1 MYMTKR
7 AVLSTLKAGLL
18 VLIGALAAPT
28 FVSAE
33 TIAVIGTG
41 NVGGALGPRFSE
53 LGHHIIYGSRQPQRA
68 DVQALV
74 ARTQGDATAMQ
85 PAAAA
90 AAADIVV
97 MATKWADAEVALK
110 SLGDLSGKIILD
122 PNNAV
127 RFDADGTRH
136 AALETSAAETIQG
149 WAPNAKVVKAFNT
162 LGAGT
167 MTNPASAGGPVT
179 IPIAGNDA
187 DAKAVVAGL
196 VTGIGFEVVDMGDLS
211 AARFIEQMLIA
222 RGNAGRQ
229 GAAFNYYFRPVPQN

>member
-1 MYMTKR
+1 MTKVTH
-7 AVLSTLKAGLL
+7 A
-18 VLIGALAAPT
+18 LIVALFAIASWGT
-28 FVSAE
+28 ASAE

-53 LGHHIIYGSRQPQRA
+53 LGHDIIYGSRQPQRA

-74 ARTQGDATAMQ
+74 AQTEGKATAML
-85 PAAAA
+85 PAEAA

-127 RFDADGTRH
+127 RLDDAGMRH
-136 AALETSAAETIQG
+136 LDVETSAAEMIQS
-149 WAPNAKVVKAFNT
+149 WAPNARVVKAFNT
-162 LGAGT
+162 LGSDT
-167 MTNPASAGGPVT
+167 MANPASAGGPVT
-179 IPIAGNDA
+179 IAIAGNDA
-187 DAKAVVAGL
+187 DAKAVIAGL

-222 RGNAGRQ
+222 RGNAGRL
-229 GAAFNYYFRPVPQN
+229 GSPFNYYFRPVPQN

>member
-1 MYMTKR
+1 MTK
-7 AVLSTLKAGLL
+7 SFNLL
-18 VLIGALAAPT
+18 FVAMLTIAAWSSA
-28 FVSAE
+28 SAE

-53 LGHHIIYGSRQPQRA
+53 LGHDIIYGSRQPQRE

-74 ARTQGDATAMQ
+74 AETHGNARAMV
-85 PAAAA
+85 PAEAA

-127 RFDADGTRH
+127 RMDANGMRH
-136 AALETSAAETIQG
+136 LDVETSAAELIQG
-149 WAPNAKVVKAFNT
+149 WAPNARVVKAFNT

-167 MTNPASAGGPVT
+167 MANPASAGGPVT
-179 IPIAGNDA
+179 IAIAGNDA
-187 DAKAVVAGL
+187 SAKAVIAGL
-196 VTGIGFEVVDMGDLS
+196 VTGIGFEVVDMGGLS

-222 RGNAGRQ
+222 RGNAGAL
-229 GAAFNYYFRPVPQN
+229 GTPFNYYFRPVPRN

>member
-1 MYMTKR
+1 MNKLTR
-7 AVLSTLKAGLL
+7 AFITVVFLVAGWSS
-18 VLIGALAAPT
+18 A
-28 FVSAE
+28 SAE

-53 LGHHIIYGSRQPQRA
+53 LGHDIIYGSRQPQRP
-68 DVQALV
+68 DVQELV
-74 ARTQGDATAMQ
+74 GRTHGNASAML
-85 PAAAA
+85 PAEAA

-127 RFDADGTRH
+127 RINEAGMREMDVQ
-136 AALETSAAETIQG
+136 TSTAQMIQN
-149 WAPNAKVVKAFNT
+149 WAPNAMVVKAFNT

-167 MTNPASAGGPVT
+167 MADPSSAGGRVT

-187 DAKAVVAGL
+187 DAKAVIASL
-196 VTGIGFEVVDMGDLS
+196 VTGIGFDVVDMGDLS
-211 AARFIEQMLIA
+211 AAHVIEGMLII
-222 RGNAGRQ
+222 RGNAGTM
-229 GAAFNYYFRPVPQN
+229 GSPFNYYFRPVPQN

>member
-1 MYMTKR
+1 MIKLTR
-7 AVLSTLKAGLL
+7 LLIAVSF
-18 VLIGALAAPT
+18 VFIGWTSA
-28 FVSAE
+28 SAE

-53 LGHHIIYGSRQPQRA
+53 LGHDIIYGSRQPQRA
-68 DVQALV
+68 DVQELV
-74 ARTQGDATAMQ
+74 SRTHGNATAML
-85 PAAAA
+85 PAEAA

-127 RFDADGTRH
+127 RINDAGMREMDVQ
-136 AALETSAAETIQG
+136 TSTAQMIQS
-149 WAPNAKVVKAFNT
+149 WAPNARVVKAFNT

-167 MTNPASAGGPVT
+167 MEDPGSAGGRVT

-187 DAKAVVAGL
+187 DAKAVIAGL
-196 VTGIGFEVVDMGDLS
+196 VTGIGFDVVDMGDIS
-211 AARFIEQMLIA
+211 AAHVIEGMLII
-222 RGNAGRQ
+222 RGNAGTM
-229 GAAFNYYFRPVPQN
+229 GTPFNYYFRPVP

>member
-1 MYMTKR
+1 MIKLVR
-7 AVLSTLKAGLL
+7 ALVSVLFLVTAWSTA
-18 VLIGALAAPT
+18 
-28 FVSAE
+28 SAE

-53 LGHHIIYGSRQPQRA
+53 LGHDIIYGSRQPQRT

-74 ARTQGDATAMQ
+74 ARTQGNAMAML
-85 PAAAA
+85 PAEAA

-127 RFDADGTRH
+127 RIN
-136 AALETSAAETIQG
+136 AAGMREMDVQTSTAQMIQN
-149 WAPNAKVVKAFNT
+149 WAPNALVVKAFNT

-167 MTNPASAGGPVT
+167 MANPSSAGGPVT
-179 IPIAGNDA
+179 IPIAGDDA
-187 DAKAVVAGL
+187 DAKAVIASL

-211 AARFIEQMLIA
+211 AAHVIEGMLII
-222 RGNAGRQ
+222 RGNAGTM
-229 GAAFNYYFRPVPQN
+229 GSPFNYYFRPVPGN

>member
-1 MYMTKR
+1 MTKI
-7 AVLSTLKAGLL
+7 TH
-18 VLIGALAAPT
+18 VLILCLFAVAGSNAA
-28 FVSAE
+28 SAA

-53 LGHHIIYGSRQPQRA
+53 LGHRIVYGSRQPDRA
-68 DVQALV
+68 DVEALV
-74 ARTQGDATAMQ
+74 ARTHGNATAML
-85 PAAAA
+85 PADAA

-127 RFDADGTRH
+127 RLDDAGMRH
-136 AALETSAAETIQG
+136 PAVETSAAEMIQA
-149 WAPNAKVVKAFNT
+149 WAPNAKVVKAFNA
-162 LGAGT
+162 LGSDT
-167 MTNPASAGGPVT
+167 MANPALAGGPVT

-187 DAKAVVAGL
+187 DAKAVIAGL

-222 RGNAGRQ
+222 RGNAGLV
-229 GAAFNYYFRPVPQN
+229 GASFNYYFRPIPKN

>member
-1 MYMTKR
+1 MAKLTR
-7 AVLSTLKAGLL
+7 ALITVMFVLSGWSS
-18 VLIGALAAPT
+18 
-28 FVSAE
+28 VSAE

-53 LGHHIIYGSRQPQRA
+53 LGHDIIYGSRQPQRA

-74 ARTQGDATAMQ
+74 ARTFGDPSAML
-85 PAAAA
+85 PAEAA

-97 MATKWADAEVALK
+97 MATKWADAEVALR

-127 RFDADGTRH
+127 RINSAGMREHDVQ
-136 AALETSAAETIQG
+136 TSTAQMIQS
-149 WAPNAKVVKAFNT
+149 WAPNARVVKAFNT

-167 MTNPASAGGPVT
+167 MANPSSAGGPVT
-179 IPIAGNDA
+179 IPIAGDDA
-187 DAKAVVAGL
+187 DAKAVVASL

-211 AARFIEQMLIA
+211 AAHVIEGMLII
-222 RGNAGRQ
+222 RGNAGSLGQ
-229 GAAFNYYFRPVPQN
+229 PFNYYFRPVPEN

>member
-1 MYMTKR
+1 MTKTLNVFIVALL
-7 AVLSTLKAGLL
+7 AVAGWCS
-18 VLIGALAAPT
+18 A
-28 FVSAE
+28 SAE

-53 LGHHIIYGSRQPQRA
+53 LGHTIIYGSRQPQRQ

-74 ARTQGDATAMQ
+74 AQTHGHASAML
-85 PAAAA
+85 PAEAA

-127 RFDADGTRH
+127 RLDANGMRH
-136 AALETSAAETIQG
+136 LDVETSTAELIQG

-162 LGAGT
+162 LGAPT
-167 MTNPASAGGPVT
+167 MANPASAGGPVT
-179 IPIAGNDA
+179 IAIAGNDA
-187 DAKAVVAGL
+187 AAKAVIAGL
-196 VTGIGFEVVDMGDLS
+196 VTGIGFEYVDMGDLS
-211 AARFIEQMLIA
+211 AARFIEMMLIA
-222 RGNAGRQ
+222 RGNAGTL
-229 GAAFNYYFRPVPQN
+229 GTPFNYYFRPVPQN

>member
-1 MYMTKR
+1 MTR
-7 AVLSTLKAGLL
+7 MTHVLIVALFAVAGL
-18 VLIGALAAPT
+18 GAA
-28 FVSAE
+28 SAE

-53 LGHHIIYGSRQPQRA
+53 LGHEIIYGSRQPQRE

-74 ARTQGDATAMQ
+74 AKSGSNAKAML
-85 PAAAA
+85 PAEAA

-127 RFDADGTRH
+127 RMDAAGMRH
-136 AALETSAAETIQG
+136 LDVETSAAEMIQS
-149 WAPNAKVVKAFNT
+149 WAPNARVVKAFNT
-162 LGAGT
+162 LGSGT
-167 MTNPASAGGPVT
+167 MENPASAGGPVT
-179 IPIAGNDA
+179 IAIAGNDA
-187 DAKAVVAGL
+187 AAKAVVASL

-211 AARFIEQMLIA
+211 AARFIEMMLIA
-222 RGNAGRQ
+222 RGNAGAL
-229 GAAFNYYFRPVPQN
+229 GTPFNYYFRPVPRN

>member
-1 MYMTKR
+1 MPRYIQM
-7 AVLSTLKAGLL
+7 LL
-18 VLIGALAAPT
+18 VATFAVTGWCAA
-28 FVSAE
+28 SAE

-53 LGHHIIYGSRQPQRA
+53 LGHDIIYASRQPQRA

-74 ARTQGDATAMQ
+74 ARTQGNATAML
-85 PAAAA
+85 PAEAA

-127 RFDADGTRH
+127 RIN
-136 AALETSAAETIQG
+136 AAGMREMDVQTSTAQMIQS
-149 WAPNAKVVKAFNT
+149 WAPNAMVVKAFNT

-167 MTNPASAGGPVT
+167 MTDSSGAGGPMT
-179 IPIAGNDA
+179 IPIAGNNA
-187 DAKAVVAGL
+187 DAKAVIASL
-196 VTGIGFEVVDMGDLS
+196 VTGIGFEVVDMGDIS
-211 AARFIEQMLIA
+211 AAHVIEGMLII
-222 RGNAGRQ
+222 RGNAGSM
-229 GAAFNYYFRPVPQN
+229 GTPFNYYFRPVPSN

>member
-1 MYMTKR
+1 MMVKLAR
-7 AVLSTLKAGLL
+7 TLTIVFLVVAGSSS
-18 VLIGALAAPT
+18 
-28 FVSAE
+28 VSAE

-53 LGHHIIYGSRQPQRA
+53 LGHDIIYGSRQPQRA

-74 ARTQGDATAMQ
+74 ARTHGNARAML
-85 PAAAA
+85 PAEAA

-127 RFDADGTRH
+127 RINTAGMRELDVQ
-136 AALETSAAETIQG
+136 TSTAQMIQN
-149 WAPNAKVVKAFNT
+149 WAPSAKVVKAFNT

-167 MTNPASAGGPVT
+167 MANPSSAGGPVT

-187 DAKAVVAGL
+187 DAKAVIAGL
-196 VTGIGFEVVDMGDLS
+196 VKGIGFDVVDMGDIS
-211 AARFIEQMLIA
+211 AAHVIEGMLII
-222 RGNAGRQ
+222 RGNAGTM
-229 GAAFNYYFRPVPQN
+229 GTPFNYYFRPVPES

>member
-1 MYMTKR
+1 MVKLTR
-7 AVLSTLKAGLL
+7 AFIALFIVIAGW
-18 VLIGALAAPT
+18 ASA
-28 FVSAE
+28 SAE

-53 LGHHIIYGSRQPQRA
+53 LGHDIIYGSRQPQRA

-74 ARTQGDATAMQ
+74 ARTFGNPSAML
-85 PAAAA
+85 PAEAA

-127 RFDADGTRH
+127 RIN
-136 AALETSAAETIQG
+136 AAGMREMDVQTSTAEIIQS

-167 MTNPASAGGPVT
+167 MANPSSAGGRVT

-187 DAKAVVAGL
+187 DAKAVIASL
-196 VTGIGFEVVDMGDLS
+196 VTGIGFDVVDMGDIS
-211 AARFIEQMLIA
+211 AAHVIEGMLII
-222 RGNAGRQ
+222 RGNAGTL
-229 GAAFNYYFRPVPQN
+229 GSPFNYYFRPVPQN

>member
-1 MYMTKR
+1 MTYWTR
-7 AVLSTLKAGLL
+7 LLTVALLAMTGL
-18 VLIGALAAPT
+18 GTA
-28 FVSAE
+28 SAE

-53 LGHHIIYGSRQPQRA
+53 LGHDIIYGSRQPDRA

-74 ARTQGDATAMQ
+74 AQTRGNATAML
-85 PAAAA
+85 PADAA
-90 AAADIVV
+90 AAADIIV

-127 RFDADGTRH
+127 RFGDDGKRYP
-136 AALETSAAETIQG
+136 AVDTSAAELIQS

-162 LGAGT
+162 LGSDT
-167 MTNPASAGGPVT
+167 MANPASAGGPVT
-179 IPIAGNDA
+179 IAIAGNDPA
-187 DAKAVVAGL
+187 AKAVIAGL
-196 VTGIGFEVVDMGDLS
+196 VTGIGFEVMDMGDLS

-222 RGNAGRQ
+222 RGNAGLV
-229 GAAFNYYFRPVPQN
+229 GSSFNYYFRPLPKN

>member
-1 MYMTKR
+1 MTKVTH
-7 AVLSTLKAGLL
+7 A
-18 VLIGALAAPT
+18 LIVALFAIASWGT
-28 FVSAE
+28 ASAE

-53 LGHHIIYGSRQPQRA
+53 LGHDIIYGSRQPQRA

-74 ARTQGDATAMQ
+74 AQTEGNATAML
-85 PAAAA
+85 PAEAA

-127 RFDADGTRH
+127 RLDDAGMRH
-136 AALETSAAETIQG
+136 LDVETSAAEMIQS
-149 WAPNAKVVKAFNT
+149 WAPNARVVKAFNT
-162 LGAGT
+162 LGSDT
-167 MTNPASAGGPVT
+167 MANPASAGGPVT
-179 IPIAGNDA
+179 IAIAGNDA
-187 DAKAVVAGL
+187 DAKAVIAGL

-222 RGNAGRQ
+222 RGNAGRL
-229 GAAFNYYFRPVPQN
+229 GSPFNYYFRPVPQN